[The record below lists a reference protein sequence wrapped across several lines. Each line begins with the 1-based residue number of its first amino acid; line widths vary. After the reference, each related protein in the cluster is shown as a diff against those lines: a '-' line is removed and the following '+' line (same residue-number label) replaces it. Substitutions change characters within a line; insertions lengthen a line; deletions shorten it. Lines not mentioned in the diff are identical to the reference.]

1 MSKKNFIITK
11 NQNVANKLLA
21 AGFNLVSNSAGV
33 WTFQNIAPK
42 NFSFDVI
49 DKKEIA
55 YTNILSI

>member
-1 MSKKNFIITK
+1 MSNKKFIITK
-11 NQNVANKLLA
+11 NKSVADKLVA
-21 AGFNLVSNSAGV
+21 AGFRLMSNSAGV